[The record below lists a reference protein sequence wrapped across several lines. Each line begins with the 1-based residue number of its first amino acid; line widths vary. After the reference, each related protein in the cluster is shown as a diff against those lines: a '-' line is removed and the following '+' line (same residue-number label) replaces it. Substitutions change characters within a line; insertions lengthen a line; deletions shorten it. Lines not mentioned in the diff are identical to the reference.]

1 MAILKRQKPKKTR
14 HKIRDALW
22 PRMGWR
28 RTLRYTKY
36 RLIRLQ
42 DSERNIAVGLS
53 WGAAISFTPFMG
65 GHILMAALFTWMMR
79 GNVIAGAIGTVWG
92 NPWTL
97 PLMQLASF
105 ETGKLLFRIFGIVEF
120 SAMPE
125 NLSLKKMFD
134 YVIEHP
140 YDLVIPWVAGGLVLT
155 FATWP
160 LFYMLHMAILENAR
174 KTRHAAREHNQKAR
188 KAARESGLETV
199 PERFSPSL
207 EKKVLDS

>member
-1 MAILKRQKPKKTR
+1 MAILKRQKPKKTH

-65 GHILMAALFTWMMR
+65 GHILLAALFTWMMR

-105 ETGKLLFRIFGIVEF
+105 ETGKLFFRFFGIVEF
-120 SAMPE
+120 SALPE

-134 YVIEHP
+134 YIIEHP
-140 YDLVIPWVAGGLVLT
+140 YDLVIPWVAGGVVLT

-160 LFYMLHMAILENAR
+160 LFYMLHMAILEGAR
-174 KTRHAAREHNQKAR
+174 SSQRATREESQKAR
-188 KAARESGLETV
+188 KAAGGSGLETSPEPPV
-199 PERFSPSL
+199 PFL
-207 EKKVLDS
+207 KEKAIDS